1 MSGPLKLGFMPLD
14 DAAGLIVAKS
24 LGFFADE
31 GLDVELRREASWA
44 TIRDKVAVG
53 ALDGAHMLA
62 PMVLAQSLGI
72 GSEASAMIAPLA
84 LATDGAAITLSA
96 RLGLGPSPTGVGL
109 AELVAQRRDMDASLL
124 TFGVVFPFSTH
135 NYLLRLWVARAGLD
149 PDRDVRIVVAPPP
162 RMAELLAG
170 GVIEGFCVGEPWNAV
185 AVNAGAGVV
194 AARAAAIAPGA
205 PDKVFGVT
213 RAWAQANPAVLQA
226 LLRALLRALA
236 WADSPENRD
245 ALAALLAEPQH
256 VGVASDAIA
265 AGLTHVVFHRGGVTR
280 PDPAQAMWLLDQMRR
295 WGQIA
300 PDADVAA
307 ALSVYAPEMHD
318 QAVVLA

>member
-14 DAAGLIVAKS
+14 DAAGLIVAKA

-31 GLDVELRREASWA
+31 GLDVELCREASWA

-109 AELVAQRRDMDASLL
+109 ADLVAQRRDMDASLL

-135 NYLLRLWVARAGLD
+135 NYLLRLWVAQAGLD

-162 RMAELLAG
+162 RMAQLLAG

-213 RAWAQANPAVLQA
+213 RAWAQANPVVLQA

-236 WADSPENRD
+236 WADSPENRE

-265 AGLTHVVFHRGGVTR
+265 AGLKHVVFHRGGVTR

-300 PDADVAA
+300 PGADVEA
-307 ALSVYAPEMHD
+307 ALSVYAPQMHD
-318 QAVVLA
+318 QAAVLA

>member
-1 MSGPLKLGFMPLD
+1 MSQPLKLGFMPLD
-14 DAAGLIVAKS
+14 DAAGLIVAKA

-31 GLDVELRREASWA
+31 GLEVELSREGSWA

-72 GSEASAMIAPLA
+72 GSEVTAMIAPLA
-84 LATDGAAITLSA
+84 LATDGAAITLST
-96 RLGLGPSPTGVGL
+96 RLGLGPIPSGIGL
-109 AELVAQRRDMDASLL
+109 ADLVAQRRAMDASLL

-135 NYLLRLWVARAGLD
+135 NYLLRLWVAQAGLD

-170 GVIEGFCVGEPWNAV
+170 GVIEGFCAGEPWSAV
-185 AVNAGAGVV
+185 AVNAGVGVV
-194 AARAAAIAPGA
+194 ATRAAAIARRA

-213 RAWAQANPAVLQA
+213 RAWAQANPEALQA

-236 WADSPENRD
+236 WADAPENRK
-245 ALAALLAEPQH
+245 ALANLLAEPQH

-265 AGLTHVVFHRGGVTR
+265 AGLRHVVFHRHGAAR
-280 PDPAQAMWLLDQMRR
+280 PDQGQALWLLDQMRR
-295 WGQIA
+295 WGQI
-300 PDADVAA
+300 PSDADVKA
-307 ALSVYAPEMHD
+307 ALAVYAPEMHD
-318 QAVVLA
+318 QAADLA

>member
-14 DAAGLIVAKS
+14 DAAGLIVAKA

-31 GLDVELRREASWA
+31 GLDVELSREASWA

-72 GSEASAMIAPLA
+72 GSEATAMIAPLA

-109 AELVAQRRDMDASLL
+109 ADLVAQRRDMDASLL

-135 NYLLRLWVARAGLD
+135 NYLLRLWVAQAGLD

-162 RMAELLAG
+162 RMAGLLAG

-194 AARAAAIAPGA
+194 AARGAAIAPGA

-213 RAWAQANPAVLQA
+213 RAWAQANPVVLQA

-236 WADSPENRD
+236 WADSPENRE
-245 ALAALLAEPQH
+245 ALATLLAEPQH

-265 AGLTHVVFHRGGVTR
+265 AGLKHVVFHRGGVTR

-300 PDADVAA
+300 PGADVEA
-307 ALSVYAPEMHD
+307 ALSVYAPQMHD
-318 QAVVLA
+318 QAAVLA

>member
-1 MSGPLKLGFMPLD
+1 MSGSLKLGFMPLD
-14 DAAGLIVAKS
+14 DAAGLIVAKA
-24 LGFFADE
+24 LGFFDDE
-31 GLDVELRREASWA
+31 GLDVELSREASWA

-72 GSEASAMIAPLA
+72 GGEATAMIAPLA
-84 LATDGAAITLSA
+84 LATDGAAITLST
-96 RLGLGPSPTGVGL
+96 RLGLGPSPSRAGL
-109 AELVAQRRDMDASLL
+109 ADLVAERREMDASLL
-124 TFGVVFPFSTH
+124 TFGVVFPFSIH
-135 NYLLRLWVARAGLD
+135 NYLLRLWVAEAGLD

-194 AARAAAIAPGA
+194 AARAGEIAPGA

-213 RAWAQANPAVLQA
+213 RAWAQANPETLQA
-226 LLRALLRALA
+226 VLRALLRALA
-236 WADSPENRD
+236 WADDPENRE

-265 AGLTHVVFHRGGVTR
+265 AGLRHVVFHRGGAAR
-280 PDPAQAMWLLDQMRR
+280 PDRAQATWLLEQMRR
-295 WGQIA
+295 WGQIP
-300 PDADVAA
+300 PDADIQS
-307 ALSVYAPEMHD
+307 ALAVYAPEMHD
-318 QAVVLA
+318 QAAVLA

>member
-14 DAAGLIVAKS
+14 DAAGLIVAKA
-24 LGFFADE
+24 LGFFVDE
-31 GLDVELRREASWA
+31 GLDVELSREASWA

-62 PMVLAQSLGI
+62 PMALAQSLGI
-72 GSEASAMIAPLA
+72 GSEATAMVAPMA
-84 LATDGAAITLSA
+84 LATDGAAITIST
-96 RLGLGPSPTGVGL
+96 RLGLGASPSADGL
-109 AELVAQRRDMDASLL
+109 ADLIAQRREMGAGLL

-135 NYLLRLWVARAGLD
+135 NYLLRLWLAEAGLE
-149 PDRDVRIVVAPPP
+149 PDRGVRIVVAPPP

-185 AVNAGAGVV
+185 AVNAGVGVV
-194 AARAAAIAPGA
+194 AARGAAIAPGA

-213 RAWAQANPAVLQA
+213 RAWSQANPEILQA
-226 LLRALLRALA
+226 VLRALLRALA
-236 WADSPENRD
+236 WADEAENRE

-265 AGLTHVVFHRGGVTR
+265 ASLRHVVFHRGGAAR
-280 PDPAQAMWLLDQMRR
+280 PDTAQVTWLLDQMRR
-295 WGQIA
+295 RGQI
-300 PDADVAA
+300 PPGADLQA
-307 ALSVYAPEMHD
+307 ALAVYAPDLHD
-318 QAVVLA
+318 QAAVLA